1 MEFGIVFAP
10 NSIKDPQMMR
20 KYLISLFML
29 LATTAVHAGSITID
43 SSWIRE
49 APPGMMMLAG
59 YMVVNNSS
67 DEARSIVSA
76 SGEDFGYIELHRS
89 MIKDGMARM
98 IPQENIPVPAKG
110 SVELK
115 PGDYHLMLM
124 QPKKDLKAGETSTL
138 TIVMDNGEKITLD
151 VPVKKAEGGMMM
163 NHEHHHHH
171 HE

>member
-1 MEFGIVFAP
+1 
-10 NSIKDPQMMR
+10 MR
-20 KYLISLFML
+20 KFLTCFFLL
-29 LATTAVHAGSITID
+29 LATATVQAGSITIND
-43 SSWIRE
+43 AWIRE

-67 DEARSIVSA
+67 DEARAIVSA
-76 SGEDFGYIELHRS
+76 SGADFGYIELHRS

-98 IPQENIPVPAKG
+98 IPQENIPVPAQG

-124 QPKKDLKAGETSTL
+124 EPKKALKAGEESSL
-138 TIVMDNGEKITLD
+138 TIVMDNGETITLA
-151 VPVKKAEGGMMM
+151 VPVRKAEGGMQM

-171 HE
+171 H

>member
-1 MEFGIVFAP
+1 
-10 NSIKDPQMMR
+10 MR
-20 KYLISLFML
+20 KTLLSFIFLIAA
-29 LATTAVHAGSITID
+29 ATAQAGSITID

-59 YMVVNNSS
+59 YMVVSNSS

-98 IPQENIPVPAKG
+98 IPQENIPVPPQG

-124 QPKKDLKAGETSTL
+124 QPRKALKAGDTSTL

-151 VPVKKAEGGMMM
+151 VPVKQAEGGMMM
-163 NHEHHHHH
+163 NHDHHH